1 MALQDY
7 GDYEDDYVILSD
19 IESDLPGASHSSTFQ
34 KHHYTPSSYNT
45 PGTASSSRNTTNTIT
60 AALQPPE
67 QSDTD
72 SDLDL
77 DIEEIEYDYGPD
89 NDTLLIMPAM
99 LRDYSHHATNYHPE
113 LWRSPIPGSY
123 QAPSMARCRQE
134 DRMLDRA
141 ELLKTTIPPTTCGI
155 CFESF
160 TTFDLELREAP
171 QEEIS
176 TRAQFALSF
185 AARLARSFAPLLY
198 DRGNTQHQHNIPV
211 SSSSGSGSSGSGT
224 SVVATSSTSSDT
236 TSPNRRLSMSPS
248 IRTDFTGPSPSVSS
262 RDIGLVMPCQHGL
275 CLSCLQTFLSNST
288 ENPQARFP
296 IVCPQPG
303 CRTPIPAESAEL
315 VLDATTLEIWYRKLA
330 EIHVANKVCCPQ
342 PNCRSIIDLDDKDG
356 TAVTCPE
363 CKSSFCASC
372 AVPFHRGLSCE
383 EYRAQAQ
390 VGDTEEDRAMLQLV
404 KDRHWRHCPS
414 CRFVIEKQVGCNHMV
429 CHCGQSFCYACG
441 YAWDEM
447 EARCSR
453 DCESEGIHEDISL
466 DCIIM

>member
-19 IESDLPGASHSSTFQ
+19 IESDLLGASHSSTFL
-34 KHHYTPSSYNT
+34 KRHYASGSYNT
-45 PGTASSSRNTTNTIT
+45 PGAPSSSSSNRTNTIT
-60 AALQPPE
+60 ATLQPPE

-72 SDLDL
+72 SDIDL

-160 TTFDLELREAP
+160 TTFDLEPTEIP
-171 QEEIS
+171 QEVIS
-176 TRAQFALSF
+176 TRAQFARSF
-185 AARLARSFAPLLY
+185 TARLARSFAPLLT
-198 DRGNTQHQHNIPV
+198 DRSNTQHQHNTPV
-211 SSSSGSGSSGSGT
+211 SSSSGSGLSGSGA
-224 SVVATSSTSSDT
+224 SVVAASSTSTDT
-236 TSPNRRLSMSPS
+236 TSGNRRLSISPS

-275 CLSCLQTFLSNST
+275 CLSCLQTFLSNSI

-330 EIHVANKVCCPQ
+330 EIHVANK
-342 PNCRSIIDLDDKDG
+342 
-356 TAVTCPE
+356 
-363 CKSSFCASC
+363 
-372 AVPFHRGLSCE
+372 
-383 EYRAQAQ
+383 
-390 VGDTEEDRAMLQLV
+390 
-404 KDRHWRHCPS
+404 
-414 CRFVIEKQVGCNHMV
+414 
-429 CHCGQSFCYACG
+429 
-441 YAWDEM
+441 
-447 EARCSR
+447 
-453 DCESEGIHEDISL
+453 
-466 DCIIM
+466 